1 MVRLSTVNKGDPSMR
16 KRSAEYVRPANVEEY
31 ARSSVEAFLGDPP
44 DTDFQRGY
52 LASLLIVA
60 EEALGLRMDVAPFSQ
75 AQKLCLS
82 TTGRMNRVR
91 REMARCF
98 CEMDDLMEGEFN

>member
-1 MVRLSTVNKGDPSMR
+1 MT
-16 KRSAEYVRPANVEEY
+16 KRTAEYLKPANVEEY
-31 ARSSVEAFLGDPP
+31 VRRSVEGFLGDPP
-44 DTDFQRGY
+44 DTDFQRGF

-82 TTGRMNRVR
+82 ATGRMNRVR

-98 CEMDDLMEGEFN
+98 REMDDLMEGEFN